1 MKAENGLARLKAR
14 NRFHLQYGKATGEI
28 EEGTLSLSGPRPIE
42 TYGNTVYTHNIT
54 AGPYSFNANKG
65 TFRMKGENGKVDDI
79 TMKIQLTN
87 LITTCLIESNRNN
100 REEVKKC
107 IKEKYE
113 NNNGLHSLPSESYT
127 SVMDTLQK
135 KFNMNDREMASLYRI
150 FANKHTLFYTRE
162 TLKNKADSYYKPWR
176 TSRSGGTR
184 RARRAKR
191 TRRAKRN

>member
-1 MKAENGLARLKAR
+1 MKAENGLAKLKAR
-14 NRFHLQYGKATGEI
+14 NRFDLQYGKATGEI
-28 EEGTLSLSGPRPIE
+28 EEGTLSLSGPRPI
-42 TYGNTVYTHNIT
+42 TIHGNTVYTYNIT
-54 AGPYSFNANKG
+54 GGPYSFIPNKGTIVNTDG

-79 TMKIQLTN
+79 TMEIQLTN

-107 IKEKYE
+107 IKDKYE
-113 NNNGLHSLPSESYT
+113 INNGLHSLPSKSYT

-162 TLKNKADSYYKPWR
+162 TLKKKADSYDKPWG

-184 RARRAKR
+184 RA
-191 TRRAKRN
+191 KRN